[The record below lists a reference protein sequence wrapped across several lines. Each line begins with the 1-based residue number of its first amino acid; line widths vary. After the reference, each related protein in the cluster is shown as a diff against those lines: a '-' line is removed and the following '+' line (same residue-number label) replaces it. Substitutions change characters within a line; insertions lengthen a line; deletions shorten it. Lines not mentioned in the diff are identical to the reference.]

1 MLHLISLDKRVCHSK
16 CNYFVPLLC
25 KMDEEENRNSSY
37 DPFHTVARLEEGDT
51 GKDVIILV

>member
-37 DPFHTVARLEEGDT
+37 DPFHTVAT
-51 GKDVIILV
+51 GLKKEIPVKM